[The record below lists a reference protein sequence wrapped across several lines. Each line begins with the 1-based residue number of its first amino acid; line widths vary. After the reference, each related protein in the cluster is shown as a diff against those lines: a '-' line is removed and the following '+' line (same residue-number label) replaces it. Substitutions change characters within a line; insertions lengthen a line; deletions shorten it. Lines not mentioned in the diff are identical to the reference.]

1 MAVDHSVIP
10 GHTQGVKV
18 AISVPD
24 RVCAAVDE
32 AAARLGISRSEF
44 FATAAGRYLEELQ
57 RASLTRSVDEAIALI
72 GGDVPAAADRAWS
85 DAAARRTF
93 ERNPW

>member
-1 MAVDHSVIP
+1 MAVDHEVIP
-10 GHTQGVKV
+10 VHTQGVKV

-24 RVCAAVDE
+24 PVCAAVDE

-44 FATAAGRYLEELQ
+44 FATAAGRYLEELE
-57 RASLTRSVDEAIALI
+57 RASLTRSVDEAIARI
-72 GGDVPAAADRAWS
+72 EGEAPGAADRAWS
-85 DAAARRTF
+85 TAAARRTF